1 MKRNIL
7 LLLILFPIIL
17 KAQLI
22 GTFTD
27 YSDGNTYKT
36 VKIGNQTWMAENLK
50 TTHYKNGNAIPK
62 VTDNTVWA
70 ALATGAYCDYN
81 NTPASSATYGLLYNW
96 FTVNTG
102 NLCPIG
108 WHVPS
113 DAEWTILITY
123 LGGESI
129 AGGKLK
135 EAGFAHWESSSTDAT
150 NETGFTALP
159 GGYRNYGGAFS
170 HIDTVGQWWSSTE
183 ISKNNA
189 WFRIMI
195 FNSFYVA
202 RLNNY
207 KLNGFSVRCLKD

>member
-1 MKRNIL
+1 MKRNFI

-113 DAEWTILITY
+113 DAEWKILITY
-123 LGGESI
+123 LGDESI
-129 AGGKLK
+129 VGGKLK
-135 EAGFAHWESSSTDAT
+135 EAGLAHWVTPNTDAT

-159 GGYRNYGGAFS
+159 CGYRASNGTYYDIGTNGY
-170 HIDTVGQWWSSTE
+170 WWSSTE
-183 ISKNNA
+183 SSTGGVWNMHLTYDSGNED
-189 WFRIMI
+189 RYSGIM
-195 FNSFYVA
+195 VGG
-202 RLNNY
+202 R
-207 KLNGFSVRCLKD
+207 SVRCIKD